1 MDLKDKTLNEAAKLF
16 SKGAISRQQAVN
28 YCIEWNNTAV
38 RFTQA
43 IVLDNSIINLEPELL
58 WPVYPQQCEE
68 CKVKLI

>member
-1 MDLKDKTLNEAAKLF
+1 MDLTDKTLNEVACLYAART
-16 SKGAISRQQAVN
+16 ITRQQAVD

-43 IVLDNSIINLEPELL
+43 VVLDAAIINLEPELL

-68 CKVKLI
+68 CKVKPI